1 MSPENPPKNP
11 PAPTKNVEQ
20 PSNKN
25 SAECAFYDFRK
36 ICSKK
41 INSKIDNI
49 QFLTQTNST
58 SIDERDRCCSRIWDN
73 HYGTRCNYK
82 KIVNEDYCR
91 HHLNMIQ
98 KNGRLVFNRYDE
110 DKPMYNEKNNR
121 IPWFTKPKIDMLNDI
136 IQYQS
141 RQLNKLIFQ
150 NLKQRQ
156 IAPKF

>member
-1 MSPENPPKNP
+1 MHIRELLVIQLKKEILQYLIKLYETNNI
-11 PAPTKNVEQ
+11 Q
-20 PSNKN
+20 MN
-25 SAECAFYDFRK
+25 SVLFRK

-121 IPWFTKPKIDMLNDI
+121 IPWFTNCLLYTSPSPRD
-136 IQYQS
+136 
-141 RQLNKLIFQ
+141 
-150 NLKQRQ
+150 
-156 IAPKF
+156 